1 MNRRSTWTRGL
12 TALGA
17 LLVLGA
23 VNFAWIGKARIIAE
37 GREVLV
43 ALAPVDPRSL
53 MQGDYM
59 ALRFEIATEI
69 QQRLS
74 GSEAAA
80 SDDPR
85 VAAHEGAFGRAPI
98 RLDEK
103 GVARLDWA
111 SDSPQLILRYRLR
124 DRRVWLGTN
133 AFFFEEGEVERY
145 RSARFGVFRLDPDTG
160 EAVLTGL
167 ADEAFQRL

>member
-1 MNRRSTWTRGL
+1 MSAQANWPRLL

-23 VNFAWIGKARIIAE
+23 VNLAWMGKARIVSE
-37 GREVLV
+37 GREVRV

-59 ALRFEIATEI
+59 ALRFGLAAEIE
-69 QQRLS
+69 QRLAES
-74 GSEAAA
+74 KDVSAR
-80 SDDPR
+80 DPR
-85 VAAHEGAFGRAPI
+85 IAAHEGAFGRAPI
-98 RLDEK
+98 RLDEH
-103 GVARLDWA
+103 GAAQLDWSA
-111 SDSPQLILRYRLR
+111 QTPQLVLRYRLR
-124 DRRVWLGTN
+124 DGRVWLGTN

-145 RSARFGVFRLDPDTG
+145 RGARFGVFKVDPDSG

-167 ADEAFQRL
+167 ADGEYQIL